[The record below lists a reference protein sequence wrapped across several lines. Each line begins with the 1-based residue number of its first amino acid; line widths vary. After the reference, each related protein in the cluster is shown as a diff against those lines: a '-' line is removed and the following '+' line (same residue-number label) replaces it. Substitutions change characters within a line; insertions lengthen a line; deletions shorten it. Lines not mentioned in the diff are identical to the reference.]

1 MQDISSWMT
10 CEYFAFSKNLGNK
23 TACRWILF
31 SVDDIRPLL
40 GRRPQ
45 CLKGITMRRRL
56 SLITLTGWL
65 VLPFLMGGCSEQV
78 REDRTIT
85 FSDNGKAAGFQ
96 HGAEGVFVTNSQTGA
111 LEKVFQPDE
120 YTLATST
127 PLWAPDN
134 KRMLFTTAVERQ
146 TDPDA
151 PPPGPVAAIPWDI
164 APEGRAF
171 LKQPIRYTCW
181 LRTETAD
188 VDTSKPVALFEADC
202 LHTGYVAANLAVRWH
217 PDGQKVLYVKQV
229 DEHHHGVYEFDI
241 DSRASRRVFPH
252 AASAVIFDYSPDGKY
267 LVCLAAA
274 NEEPPS
280 RHGMWISET
289 DGANWWRVP
298 QTAIGEDQDGLV
310 SIEKLRAARPA
321 WSRQAAQFAF
331 ITSSTPAENQ
341 TEYVLYLGNAESRE
355 VRPLLTDSDQ
365 LAQLHWAPDGKRM
378 GIVTGEQSPSLQFV
392 ALDGTRSMPINVRP
406 VRKFAGWNA
415 AGDQLAYVAPEAFSR
430 TLDDSYWAMVFFPQ
444 PLARDVIYVAPGNGS
459 ATGDAVF
466 SGMRVTF
473 PHWSPTEEKLS
484 VWFTYTPTYR
494 SLLSEFLR
502 WGLQQGDPAAIFDIE
517 TGDIEWMTVN
527 AAEKVQVG
535 HYHLLQKDY
544 DAALKWY
551 EQAAAELPP
560 EIPPESES
568 MFRPFVGLQNFAFF
582 HYYCLDKL
590 GRTEEA
596 AAKLADFERTFFPPP
611 AEISATATPEE
622 QQVVADQNQWLDAQ
636 TPMPRLLRNLYIAE
650 VFLSLEAAAEAETFF
665 RAALETAPH
674 ENAQLADAIVL
685 SQILLVRQKTA
696 EYADFA
702 TNTLAPL
709 VKQTFHFEQYG
720 PAAEDRALM
729 LLPEHLAVTSLV
741 PMFSTEF
748 VAGLTTEQVG
758 TLVPR
763 WETLREQSDHDTAKL
778 GCDLFLKA
786 AYQRLDRP
794 ADQRRVEQ
802 DLAKNPQREKL
813 LPEGGIDELVR
824 EFREVIARQTP

>member
-1 MQDISSWMT
+1 
-10 CEYFAFSKNLGNK
+10 
-23 TACRWILF
+23 
-31 SVDDIRPLL
+31 
-40 GRRPQ
+40 
-45 CLKGITMRRRL
+45 MRRRF
-56 SLITLTGWL
+56 SLLTLTGWL
-65 VLPFLMGGCSEQV
+65 VLPFLMGGCGEQV

-85 FSDNGKAAGFQ
+85 FSDDGKAAGFQ
-96 HGAEGVFVTNSQTGA
+96 HGSEGVFVTNSQTGA

-127 PLWAPDN
+127 PLWSPGE
-134 KRMLFTTAVERQ
+134 KRMLFTTAVARH

-164 APEGRAF
+164 APQGRTF
-171 LKQPIRYTCW
+171 RQQPIRYTCW

-188 VDTSKPVALFEADC
+188 ADTSKPVALFEADC

-217 PDGQKVLYVKQV
+217 PGGQKVLYVKQIG
-229 DEHHHGVYEFDI
+229 EHHHGVFEFDI
-241 DSRASRRVFPH
+241 ETHESRRVFPH

-289 DGANWWRVP
+289 DGENWWRVP
-298 QTAIGEDQDGLV
+298 HTAIGRDQNGLV
-310 SIEKLRAARPA
+310 SIEKLRAARPV
-321 WSRQAAQFAF
+321 WSGQAAQFAF
-331 ITSSTPAENQ
+331 ITASTQSKNQ
-341 TEYVLYLGNAESRE
+341 TEFVLYVGDAESRE
-355 VRPLLTDSDQ
+355 VRPLLTSTEP
-365 LAQLHWAPDGKRM
+365 LAQLHWAPDGERL

-392 ALDGTRSMPINVRP
+392 ALDGTQSLPINDRP

-415 AGDQLAYVAPEAFSR
+415 VGDRLAYVVPETFSR
-430 TLDDSYWAMVFFPQ
+430 MLEDSYWAMAFIPQ
-444 PLARDVIYVAPGNGS
+444 PLARDVIYLAPGDGS

-466 SGMRVTF
+466 SGMQVTF
-473 PHWSPTEEKLS
+473 PHWSPTEQKLS
-484 VWFTYTPTYR
+484 VWFTFTPTYR

-502 WGLQQGDPAAIFDIE
+502 WGLQSGDPAAIFDVE

-527 AAEKVQVG
+527 AAEKAQVG

-544 DAALKWY
+544 IAALKWY

-560 EIPPESES
+560 DIPPESDS

-590 GRTEEA
+590 GRADEA
-596 AAKLADFERTFFPPP
+596 EAKLAEFERTFFPLA
-611 AEISATATPEE
+611 AEIPETATPEE
-622 QQVVADQNQWLDAQ
+622 QQLVADQNQFLDAQ
-636 TPMPRLLRNLYIAE
+636 TPMPRLLRNLYMAE
-650 VFLSLEAAAEAETFF
+650 VFLSLEAAADAEAFF

-674 ENAQLADAIVL
+674 ENAQLADAIAL
-685 SQILLVRQKTA
+685 SQILLVHQKTA

-709 VKQTFHFEQYG
+709 VKQTFRFEQYG
-720 PAAEDRALM
+720 PAAEDSALL

-741 PMFSTEF
+741 PMFSDEF
-748 VAGLTTEQVG
+748 VAGLAPEQVG
-758 TLVPR
+758 ALVPK
-763 WETLREQSDHDTAKL
+763 WEALREQSDHDTAKL
-778 GCDLFLKA
+778 GCDLFLQA

-802 DLAKNPQREKL
+802 DLAKNPQRDKL
-813 LPEGGIDELVR
+813 LPEGGIKELVS
-824 EFREVIARQTP
+824 EFRKLIATQNP